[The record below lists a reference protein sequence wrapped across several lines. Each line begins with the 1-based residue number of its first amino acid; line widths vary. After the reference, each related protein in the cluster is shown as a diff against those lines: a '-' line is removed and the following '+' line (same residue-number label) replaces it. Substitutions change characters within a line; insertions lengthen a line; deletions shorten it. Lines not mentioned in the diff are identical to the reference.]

1 MAIMWYSKDGSR
13 THSQRVPGTDLTL
26 DEIGVIFAK
35 EELRYAGT
43 EAPSINPDK
52 PSHSEKNVIVEI
64 DAEDGFNERM
74 PKAGFYLVVGIRPRD
89 AEQRLQD
96 HRAAA

>member
-13 THSQRVPGTDLTL
+13 PHTQHGPGTDLTL
-26 DEIGVIFAK
+26 DEISAIFAK
-35 EELRYAGT
+35 DHLRYVGT
-43 EAPSINPDK
+43 EAPSINSDT
-52 PSHSEKNVIVEI
+52 PSHSEKNVVVEI
-64 DAEDGFNERM
+64 DGDDGFNESM
-74 PKAGFYLVVGIRPRD
+74 PKAGFYLVVGVRPRD